1 MSENIMIDT
10 DLPYNYSYYST
21 EVQQNILIY
30 LNHLNEIEK
39 KAYLIAK
46 NHLGTS
52 FDIRKSIGYIEWKQ
66 KK

>member
-1 MSENIMIDT
+1 MSENRIIDT
-10 DLPYNYSYYST
+10 DLPDNYPRYSE

-52 FDIRKSIGYIEWKQ
+52 FDIRKSIGYM
-66 KK
+66 

>member
-1 MSENIMIDT
+1 MIDT